1 MQFVSER
8 KQIALMADEKS
19 PARISHRLLAINRSE
34 VRINMHII
42 LNNSSM
48 IPIYEQLMEQI
59 KNEIISGGLK
69 EGEAL
74 PSVRTLSGE
83 LKISALTVK
92 KAYDKLE
99 EENFVSTVH
108 GKGTFVTATDMEL
121 AAEAR
126 RHAVEEDFCHAV
138 AKARTVGMS
147 DEEIKELF
155 AIIIEE

>member
-1 MQFVSER
+1 
-8 KQIALMADEKS
+8 
-19 PARISHRLLAINRSE
+19 
-34 VRINMHII
+34 MHII

-48 IPIYEQLMEQI
+48 IPIYDQLMEQI

-99 EENFVSTVH
+99 EENFVNTVH

-121 AAEAR
+121 AVEAR
-126 RHAVEEDFCHAV
+126 RHAVEEDFCRAV
-138 AKARTVGMS
+138 AKARAVGMS

>member
-1 MQFVSER
+1 
-8 KQIALMADEKS
+8 
-19 PARISHRLLAINRSE
+19 
-34 VRINMHII
+34 MHII

-99 EENFVSTVH
+99 EENFVNTVH

-121 AAEAR
+121 AVEAR
-126 RHAVEEDFCHAV
+126 RHAVEEDFCRAV
-138 AKARTVGMS
+138 AKARDRKSVV
-147 DEEIKELF
+147 
-155 AIIIEE
+155 